1 MITAPGSCPNCGA
14 PLELDQ
20 GGNCRWCHAHLRD
33 KPRPAAGHG
42 PGHGGHG
49 PGHGGGQGLV
59 PTGTDDCGTSAP
71 FLYLTLAV
79 LGPGLSTEPV
89 VLEYAR
95 ANPGQA
101 ARIRALSTAV
111 SAAGVRVRDA
121 GLLRNSFDENLRV
134 YTAEEIWTFEL
145 AIDVIAMLGAL
156 DGLPGQARAMVAEDL
171 RTLTGTAHGHHW
183 NSELKKAGTGPEEF
197 RQLRAEIPRR

>member
-1 MITAPGSCPNCGA
+1 MITSTGTCPNCGA

-20 GGNCRWCHAHLRD
+20 GGNCRWCHAHLRTE
-33 KPRPAAGHG
+33 PRHAPSSQ
-42 PGHGGHG
+42 
-49 PGHGGGQGLV
+49 GGGLGLV
-59 PTGTDDCGTSAP
+59 PAGTDDCSTSAP
-71 FLYLTLAV
+71 FLYLTLAA
-79 LGPGLSTEPV
+79 LGSGLSYEPV
-89 VLEYAR
+89 VREYAR

-121 GLLRNSFDENLRV
+121 GLLKDSFDENLRV

-156 DGLPGQARAMVAEDL
+156 DGLPGQARARAAEDV
-171 RTLTGTAHGHHW
+171 RTLNETAHGHTW
-183 NSELKKAGTGPEEF
+183 RKGLKQADAGPAEF
-197 RQLRAEIPRR
+197 QPLRAEIPLRG

>member
-1 MITAPGSCPNCGA
+1 MITSTGTCPNCGA

-20 GGNCRWCHAHLRD
+20 GGNCRWCHARLRTE
-33 KPRPAAGHG
+33 PRHAPS
-42 PGHGGHG
+42 
-49 PGHGGGQGLV
+49 GHGGGLGLV
-59 PTGTDDCGTSAP
+59 PPGTDDCSTSAP
-71 FLYLTLAV
+71 FLYLTLAA
-79 LGPGLSTEPV
+79 LGYGLSTEPV
-89 VLEYAR
+89 VREYAR

-121 GLLRNSFDENLRV
+121 GLLKDSFDENLRV

-156 DGLPGQARAMVAEDL
+156 DGLPGKARAMVAEDV
-171 RTLTGTAHGHHW
+171 RTLDGTAHGHTW
-183 NSELKKAGTGPEEF
+183 RKGLKQAGPGPEEF
-197 RQLRAEIPRR
+197 QQLRAEIPRR

>member
-1 MITAPGSCPNCGA
+1 MITSTGTCPNCGA

-20 GGNCRWCHAHLRD
+20 GGNCRWCHAHLRTE
-33 KPRPAAGHG
+33 PRHAPS
-42 PGHGGHG
+42 
-49 PGHGGGQGLV
+49 GHGGGLDLV
-59 PTGTDDCGTSAP
+59 PDGTDDCSTSAP
-71 FLYLTLAV
+71 FLYLTLAA
-79 LGPGLSTEPV
+79 LGWGLSTEPV
-89 VLEYAR
+89 VREYAR

-121 GLLRNSFDENLRV
+121 GLLKDSFDENLRV

-156 DGLPGQARAMVAEDL
+156 DGLPGQARARAAENV
-171 RTLTGTAHGHHW
+171 RTLNETAHGHTW
-183 NSELKKAGTGPEEF
+183 RKGLKQADAGPAEF
-197 RQLRAEIPRR
+197 QQLRSEVPRRG